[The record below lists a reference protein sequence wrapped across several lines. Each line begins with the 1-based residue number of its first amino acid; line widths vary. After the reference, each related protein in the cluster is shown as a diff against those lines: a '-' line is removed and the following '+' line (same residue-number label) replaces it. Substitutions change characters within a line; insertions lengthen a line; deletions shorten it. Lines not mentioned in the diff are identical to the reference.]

1 MTRRENRRSR
11 RAPVR
16 EERTQVL
23 VVCGGKATE
32 PDYFRGLKKERR
44 NPAVRVIVEGR
55 GVDPMSLIRFAAQ
68 KRDNIGCDEVWCV
81 IDVDEFD
88 VAEALAAATKKDVK
102 LAIPNP
108 CFEYWLLLHFE
119 LCATP
124 MTCFDDV
131 QGRLVKRLPRYNK
144 SKLCFAD
151 LAPGVDDAIERA
163 EPVRSGGDRAHPQP
177 LDRCVGARVAGDLT
191 TARSPERPY
200 TRPTPLPTVE

>member
-44 NPAVRVIVEGR
+44 NPAVRVVVER
-55 GVDPMSLIRFAAQ
+55 KGVDPVSLIRFAAQ
-68 KRDNIGCDEVWCV
+68 KREHTGCDEVWCV

-88 VAEALAAATKKDVK
+88 VSEAIAAATKKDVR
-102 LAIPNP
+102 LAISNP

-119 LCATP
+119 LCQAP
-124 MTCFDDV
+124 LTCFDDV
-131 QGRLVKRLPRYNK
+131 RTRLVKHLPRYDK
-144 SKLCFAD
+144 SKLSFAD
-151 LAPGVDDAIERA
+151 FAPGVDDAVERA
-163 EPVRSGGDRAHPQP
+163 RTRCEAVGTEHTRNPSTGVWALVRQ
-177 LDRCVGARVAGDLT
+177 VI
-191 TARSPERPY
+191 
-200 TRPTPLPTVE
+200 